1 MWEIE
6 FLMIFERIIKL
17 KRIWNLIKIYKN
29 LLRFVKEMRGG
40 KPLPKTGAKKKI

>member
-1 MWEIE
+1 MRDKI
-6 FLMIFERIIKL
+6 LKILERIIKL
-17 KRIWNLIKIYKN
+17 KRIWNLIKKYKN